1 MNIKK
6 NDNVIVISGSD
17 KGKKGKVLT
26 ILRAANK
33 IVVEGVN
40 IKKVHKKKTT
50 AKAGFMFD
58 MAAPINASNVM
69 LIDPQG
75 GKATRVSAKTIN
87 GKKIRVG
94 KSGQEIK

>member
-26 ILRAANK
+26 VLRDANK

-40 IKKVHKKKTT
+40 VKKVHKKKTS
-50 AKAGFMFD
+50 AKAGFMFEK
-58 MAAPINASNVM
+58 AAPINASNVM
-69 LIDPQG
+69 LIDPSNN
-75 GKATRVSAKTIN
+75 KRTRVSHKVVS

-94 KSGQEIK
+94 KGGQEIK

>member
-26 ILRAANK
+26 VLRDANK
-33 IVVEGVN
+33 VVVEGINVR
-40 IKKVHKKKTT
+40 KVHAKKTK
-50 AKAGFMFD
+50 AKAGFIFEKS
-58 MAAPINASNVM
+58 APINASNVM
-69 LIDPQG
+69 LIDAQG
-75 GKATRVSAKTIN
+75 GKPTRVSSKTVN